1 MIHIS
6 LTPRNGSEAQRGSIA
21 FHGAFVLESDGS
33 MRILDVH
40 PGKKHSE
47 FTILNPPGF
56 VSLEIVEAIFHRV
69 TRGQIHGTTDDYE
82 WVATLS

>member
-1 MIHIS
+1 MIHVS
-6 LTPRNGSEAQRGSIA
+6 LTPRNGSEAQRGSID
-21 FHGAFVLESDGS
+21 FHGAFVLDPGGR
-33 MRILDVH
+33 MRILDVQ
-40 PGKKHSE
+40 PGMKHSE

-56 VSLEIVEAIFHRV
+56 VSLEIVEAIFHGV